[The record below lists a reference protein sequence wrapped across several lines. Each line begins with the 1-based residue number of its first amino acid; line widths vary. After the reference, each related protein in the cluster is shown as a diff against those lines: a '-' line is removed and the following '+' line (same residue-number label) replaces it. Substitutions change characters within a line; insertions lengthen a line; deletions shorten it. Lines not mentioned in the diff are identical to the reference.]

1 MAAYGRMNCLMVI
14 EFAFDPPVSDA
25 PNRPFPDEIASNPW
39 VLYHGTSG
47 EAESQIDAHGFSRTG
62 SPFKKADLQ
71 AVVDIFD
78 ELGWAGCSGSSLA
91 VLRPFSLEHD
101 FGDSAQKPIF
111 FAECAYRAITFAS
124 HDFSG
129 GETARSLRYCF
140 AELWKYLQDE
150 SNRESHLAKIRRE
163 MVHCPQNGYLPRDLP
178 CSDLESVRS
187 RVEALAPLRDL
198 ADGFKD
204 RHEYGVVYAVRFS
217 RDDLNSLT
225 YHDTMGMKCFS
236 DVSAE
241 QIVGKT
247 RIPSAYKQPWLTIDW
262 LQLPPCHGIIAN
274 AKHG

>member
-1 MAAYGRMNCLMVI
+1 MVI
-14 EFAFDPPVSDA
+14 EFSFDSPVDDA

-47 EAESQIDAHGFSRTG
+47 EAESQIDTHGFCRSG

-124 HDFSG
+124 LDFSG

-150 SNRESHLAKIRRE
+150 SIQEAHLAKIRRE
-163 MVHCPQNGYLPRDLP
+163 VMCGQRNGRLSRKLP
-178 CSDLESVRS
+178 CADLEEIRS
-187 RVEALAPLRDL
+187 RVEALAPLRKL

-217 RDDLNSLT
+217 REDLKFLKYHNS
-225 YHDTMGMKCFS
+225 MGMKCFS
-236 DVSAE
+236 DIPPKK
-241 QIVGKT
+241 IVGKT
-247 RIPSAYKQPWLTIDW
+247 RILKGYEQPLLSVNWLD
-262 LQLPPCHGIIAN
+262 LPPFQGVIADTKR
-274 AKHG
+274 A